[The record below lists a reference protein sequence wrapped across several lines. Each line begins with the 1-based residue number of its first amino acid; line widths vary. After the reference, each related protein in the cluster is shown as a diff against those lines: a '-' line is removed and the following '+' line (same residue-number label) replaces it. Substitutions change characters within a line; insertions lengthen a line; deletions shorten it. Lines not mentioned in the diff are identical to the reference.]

1 MMRSLLKRLLS
12 LAAAND
18 HAWAALDA
26 TILTVARYAESERRR
41 KTQPPDRQAVIDE
54 AIRTVFPELRIRHGP
69 FRGMKYPE
77 AKSSGSSLFPKLI
90 GSYEREIEPILE
102 KVCNTQYTDIVNIGC
117 GEGYYAIG
125 LALRIRSARVFAYD
139 TDPEAILRCQRMA
152 ALNEVD
158 GRLTTGFLCNSE
170 TLASLSSSGKLLI
183 VSDCEGY
190 EKELLSEDLV
200 PLLARHDLLV
210 EVHDFVDIE
219 ISDVIRQRFERSH
232 VIEAIQSLDD
242 IRRAKAY
249 SYEELGRYD
258 LATRRILL
266 GEYRPAIMEWFYM
279 TPRVDVSGQS

>member
-1 MMRSLLKRLLS
+1 MLKRLVS

-18 HAWAALDA
+18 RAWAILDA

-54 AIRTVFPELRIRHGP
+54 ATRTVFPELTIRYGP
-69 FRGMKYPE
+69 FSGMRYPE

-90 GSYEREIEPILE
+90 GSYEKEIEPILE
-102 KVCNTQYTDIVNIGC
+102 KICNTQYTDIVNIGC

-125 LALRIRSARVFAYD
+125 LALRLPSARVFAYD
-139 TDPEAILRCQRMA
+139 TDPEAILRCMRMA
-152 ALNEVD
+152 ALNGVD
-158 GRLTTGFLCNSE
+158 GRLTTGSLCNTE
-170 TLASLSSSGKLLI
+170 ALASLSSSGKLLI

-190 EKELLSEDLV
+190 EKELLSDDLV
-200 PLLARHDLLV
+200 PLLAHHDLLV

-232 VIEAIQSLDD
+232 VVEAIQSLDD
-242 IRRAKAY
+242 IKKAKSY
-249 SYEELGRYD
+249 SYDELRGYD

-279 TPRVDVSGQS
+279 RPRADLSGPS

>member
-1 MMRSLLKRLLS
+1 MRSMLKRLVS

-18 HAWAALDA
+18 RAWAILDA

-54 AIRTVFPELRIRHGP
+54 ATRTVFPELTIRYGP
-69 FRGMKYPE
+69 FSGMRYPE

-90 GSYEREIEPILE
+90 GSYEKEIEPILE
-102 KVCNTQYTDIVNIGC
+102 KICNTQYTDIVNIGC

-125 LALRIRSARVFAYD
+125 LALRLPSARVFAYD
-139 TDPEAILRCQRMA
+139 TDPEAILRCMRMA
-152 ALNEVD
+152 ALNGVD
-158 GRLTTGFLCNSE
+158 GRLTTGSLCNTE
-170 TLASLSSSGKLLI
+170 ALASLSSSGKLLI

-190 EKELLSEDLV
+190 EKELLSDDLV
-200 PLLARHDLLV
+200 PLLAHHDLLV

-232 VIEAIQSLDD
+232 VVEAIQSLDD
-242 IRRAKAY
+242 IKKAKSY
-249 SYEELGRYD
+249 SYDELRGYD

-279 TPRVDVSGQS
+279 RPRGDLSGPS